1 MEILINTQMLVALIL
16 LSIRIMPLFIL
27 TPLLTTAGVPTN
39 VLILWVLG
47 LSVVMLSGLKIE
59 VSSIPTTI
67 SGFIMAGTSELL
79 IGMLFAFG
87 LFTLF
92 GAFHFGGRILDVQ
105 MGFGV
110 ATLIDPATSN
120 QAPLIGTFL
129 NMLAVVVFVTAG
141 GINLLLEG
149 IAFSIEHFPIG
160 QGFVD
165 INLSAIVAQFGSMFI
180 YSVMVVAPA
189 MVAILLLDVGLGVMA
204 RTMPQVNVFIVSL
217 PLKIF
222 LGLFMMMI
230 AIHYLTPVMFNM
242 FEDTFLYMETVLG

>member
-1 MEILINTQMLVALIL
+1 MDISINTQALTTMIL

-39 VLILWVLG
+39 VLILWVLT
-47 LSVVMLSGLKIE
+47 LSFLLITGVGYE
-59 VSSIPTTI
+59 NSSTPLTI
-67 SGFIMAGTSELL
+67 SGFFMAGLAELL

-129 NMLAVVVFVTAG
+129 NMLAVVVFITSG

-149 IAFSIEHFPIG
+149 IAFSIEHLPVG
-160 QGFVD
+160 QGFVEID
-165 INLSAIVAQFGSMFI
+165 AAILVAQFGSMFI
-180 YSVMVVAPA
+180 YSVMIVAPA
-189 MVAILLLDVGLGVMA
+189 MIAILLLDVGLGVMA
-204 RTMPQVNVFIVSL
+204 RTMPQMNVFIVSL
-217 PLKIF
+217 PLKIL

-230 AIHYLTPVMFNM
+230 AIRYLTPVMANM
-242 FEDTFLYMETVLG
+242 FEETFFYIEAVLG

>member
-1 MEILINTQMLVALIL
+1 MEVAVNTQMLVALIL

-47 LSVVMLSGLKIE
+47 LSVVLLSGLITDIP
-59 VSSIPTTI
+59 SMPTTTGGI
-67 SGFIMAGTSELL
+67 LMAGASELL

-110 ATLIDPATSN
+110 ATIIDPSTNN

-129 NMLAVVVFVTAG
+129 NMLAVVVFVSAG
-141 GINLLLEG
+141 GINLLLKG
-149 IAFSIEHFPIG
+149 VAFSLEHFPVG
-160 QGFVD
+160 HGFVD

-180 YSVMVVAPA
+180 YSVMIVAPA

-230 AIHYLTPVMFNM
+230 AIKYLTPVMFNM
-242 FEDTFLYMETVLG
+242 FEETFLYMEAVLD

>member
-1 MEILINTQMLVALIL
+1 MEVLINTQMLVVLIL

-27 TPLLTTAGVPTN
+27 TPLLTTAGIPTT
-39 VLILWVLG
+39 VLILWVFG
-47 LSVVMLSGLKIE
+47 LSVILLSGLNT
-59 VSSIPTTI
+59 SFSDIPLNL
-67 SGFIMAGTSELL
+67 SGFILAGVKELL

-92 GAFHFGGRILDVQ
+92 GAFHFGGRIIDVQ

-110 ATLIDPATSN
+110 ATLIDPSTSN

-129 NMLAVVVFVTAG
+129 NMLAVIVFVTSG

-149 IAFSIEHFPIG
+149 IAFSIEKIPVG

-165 INLSAIVAQFGSMFI
+165 VNASILVAQFGSMFI
-180 YSVMVVAPA
+180 YSVMIVAPA

-230 AIHYLTPVMFNM
+230 AMHYLTPVMFKM
-242 FEDTFLYMETVLG
+242 FEETFFYMEAVLG